1 MVERYK
7 DFRDFQP
14 KTQAGRFT
22 TYDLDYDSATS
33 SLRGLEQFGEGTYS
47 IGPIKVTR
55 EYVEIDCFHSDTKKG
70 YGDKYTFYTRVENT
84 EVNPICQIG
93 LVHGFCESSDSFLEQ
108 MY

>member
-1 MVERYK
+1 MQEQMITSVVERYK

-55 EYVEIDCFHSDTKKG
+55 
-70 YGDKYTFYTRVENT
+70 
-84 EVNPICQIG
+84 
-93 LVHGFCESSDSFLEQ
+93 
-108 MY
+108 